1 MGEFELRELLFATF
15 EQMDSSAT
23 MYFTLVSAYLIVSF
37 VAGAKLTRPQLTIV
51 TTLYVLWVLGTVNTM
66 YSMLSGALSLE
77 TALEQVNST
86 FDFGGGVGTSLTV
99 HGFLAVQ
106 IGGLIASLYFMWSVR
121 HPKKG

>member
-1 MGEFELRELLFATF
+1 MDEFELRELLFATF

-37 VAGAKLTRPQLTIV
+37 VAGDKLTRPQLAIV

-66 YSMLSGALSLE
+66 YSMLTGALSVE
-77 TALEQVNST
+77 SALEKINAT
-86 FDFGGGVGTSLTV
+86 FDFGGGVGTSPTV
-99 HGFLAVQ
+99 YGFLAVQ

-121 HPKKG
+121 HPKPE